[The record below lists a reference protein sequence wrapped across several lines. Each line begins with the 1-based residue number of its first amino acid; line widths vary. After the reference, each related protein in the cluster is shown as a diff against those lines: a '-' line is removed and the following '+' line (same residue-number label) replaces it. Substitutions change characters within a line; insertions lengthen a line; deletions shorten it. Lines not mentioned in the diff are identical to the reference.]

1 MKNIFSKDGRLII
14 PITDRKKNGNIRN
27 EDKVRYII
35 DHAYCP
41 NGCDLI
47 SPEHIINGY
56 PGLRLKFQRPGM
68 EGEFVIS
75 AIEGDFD
82 KIILSGKLE
91 EGVKDDL
98 LCPFCNKMLEKLVN
112 CNCRPDAEIVVVGL
126 TPKIDFNDAIAFCN
140 VTGCANGAF
149 IKSGD
154 ALRHIRLV
162 GCL

>member
-1 MKNIFSKDGRLII
+1 MNKKFSKDGRLII
-14 PITDRKKNGNIRN
+14 PISRRTESGTIKN
-27 EDKVRYII
+27 EDKVRYTV

-41 NGCDLI
+41 KGCDLI
-47 SPEHIINGY
+47 DSDYIINEF
-56 PGLRLKFQRPGM
+56 PGLRLKFKRPGM

-91 EGVKDDL
+91 DGVKDDV
-98 LCPFCNKMLEKLVN
+98 LCPYCNTLLEKLVN
-112 CNCRPDAEIVVVGL
+112 CNCSPGAELVVVGL
-126 TPKIDFNDAIAFCN
+126 TPNLDFNDAIAFCN

-154 ALRHIRLV
+154 AIRHARLQCV
-162 GCL
+162 